1 MLQHCEH
8 KVAGRRYCTSVIPW
22 CMLRGE
28 LGHDR
33 RDGKHSRVARTQHY
47 RSLSHPETLRFV
59 TSAAPA
65 PCMPF
70 ALPCHSGR
78 FDQPGS
84 FVGGGYAGAVAPAGR
99 RMPGVMLA
107 EDAAFQ
113 PWQETPW
120 SGRATQGLDAQ
131 GQDW

>member
-1 MLQHCEH
+1 MGAGSLVAVVEH
-8 KVAGRRYCTSVIPW
+8 RCFRGVHATRRLGR
-22 CMLRGE
+22 
-28 LGHDR
+28 DR
-33 RDGKHSRVARTQHY
+33 RDGTGADRALPY
-47 RSLSHPETLRFV
+47 TLKLCAWFIPLP
-59 TSAAPA
+59 PA
-65 PCMPF
+65 PFMHA
-70 ALPCHSGR
+70 ALPCHSCR

>member
-1 MLQHCEH
+1 MGQ
-8 KVAGRRYCTSVIPW
+8 
-22 CMLRGE
+22 
-28 LGHDR
+28 
-33 RDGKHSRVARTQHY
+33 
-47 RSLSHPETLRFV
+47 SLDADTAFHTNTHALNLCAFFLPL
-59 TSAAPA
+59 PA
-65 PCMPF
+65 TPCMP
-70 ALPCHSGR
+70 PCHSSR

-99 RMPGVMLA
+99 LRMPGVMLA